1 MLFDLA
7 TFTIIHTVIS
17 LVALVAGVIV
27 VAGMARGQAS
37 PFWTVLFL
45 VTAVATSA
53 TGFGFPFNG
62 VLPSHVIGAIALVL
76 LAAVLVARYV
86 KRLAGAWRSIDA
98 VGIVLNAYF
107 LVFVTIVQAFQKIPA
122 LKSIAPTGTELPF
135 AVVQVIA
142 LVMVVALGAAAVRSA
157 PRPRHA

>member
-1 MLFDLA
+1 MIFDLA

-27 VAGMARGQAS
+27 VASMARGLAS

-45 VTAVATSA
+45 VTAIATSA
-53 TGFGFPFNG
+53 TGFGFPFDG

-86 KRLAGAWRSIDA
+86 KQLAGAWRSIYA
-98 VGIVLNAYF
+98 VGVVVNAYF
-107 LVFVTIVQAFQKIPA
+107 LVFVTIVQAFQKIPV

-135 AVVQVIA
+135 AVVQVIV
-142 LVMVVALGAAAVRSA
+142 LVIVVALGAAAVRSA
-157 PRPRHA
+157 PRLRHA

>member
-1 MLFDLA
+1 MTLDLA
-7 TFTIIHTVIS
+7 AFTIIHTVIS

-27 VAGMARGQAS
+27 VVGMARGLAS
-37 PFWTVLFL
+37 PLWTVLFL
-45 VTAVATSA
+45 VTAIATSA
-53 TGFGFPFNG
+53 TGFGFPFDG

-86 KRLAGAWRSIDA
+86 KHLAGAWRSIDA
-98 VGIVLNAYF
+98 VGIVVNAYF
-107 LVFVTIVQAFQKIPA
+107 LVLVTIVQAFQKIPA

-142 LVMVVALGAAAVRSA
+142 LVIVVALGAAAVRSA
-157 PRPRHA
+157 PPLRRA